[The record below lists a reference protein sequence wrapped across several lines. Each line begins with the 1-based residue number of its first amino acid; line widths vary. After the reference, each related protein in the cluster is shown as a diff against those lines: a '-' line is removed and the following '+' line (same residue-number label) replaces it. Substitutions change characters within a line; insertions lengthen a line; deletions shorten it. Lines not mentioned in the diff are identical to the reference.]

1 MKGPRHVDELD
12 LKHRDLVFNQ
22 IQEVIKKLED
32 ISVYPALLWV
42 WAFAIIEQEYE
53 AKKELQEYADEIIA
67 EGVTLKQIFDKF
79 WEDVDDLGL
88 SMEYGVE
95 ILEDTV
101 LDWMRENDFIIYVD
115 EDEVLDD

>member
-1 MKGPRHVDELD
+1 M
-12 LKHRDLVFNQ
+12 
-22 IQEVIKKLED
+22 
-32 ISVYPALLWV
+32 
-42 WAFAIIEQEYE
+42 
-53 AKKELQEYADEIIA
+53 
-67 EGVTLKQIFDKF
+67 KQIFDKF

-115 EDEVLDD
+115 ENEVLDD